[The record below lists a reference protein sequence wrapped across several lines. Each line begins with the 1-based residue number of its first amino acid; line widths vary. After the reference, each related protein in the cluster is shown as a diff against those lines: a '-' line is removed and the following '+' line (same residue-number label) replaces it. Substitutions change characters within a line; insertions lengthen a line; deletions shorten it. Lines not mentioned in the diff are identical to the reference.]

1 MIKASLFPY
10 PRPYW
15 HVDLK
20 WVMGILLFFALG
32 VSLLLYN
39 LSTLTERE
47 RATTISATV
56 IASMFSKDGLDDPGD
71 IEAFKQHAALI
82 PGDVIT
88 PIPQFP
94 TLKVTKA
101 DIMTKSPRELRIAL
115 FKQLTEPIYD
125 KGLRGAAQ
133 EFTTDPAAQAQ
144 FQKDATL
151 LGVFTKNTHDS
162 LQRAF
167 VWATLVASVLLIML
181 IYFSAGWG
189 RLVSPGIVL
198 LLVSPLGTVFSLLLL
213 YPPKDG
219 DAPFAAL
226 PAGVAQEIGASL
238 NQSYMSVT
246 IIGASLLVI
255 AGVGKVIYTASRR
268 KKTAK

>member
-1 MIKASLFPY
+1 MIKTLFFPS

-20 WVMGILLFFALG
+20 WVTGILFFFALG
-32 VSLLLYN
+32 LSLLLYN
-39 LSTLTERE
+39 LSVLTERE

-56 IASMFSKDGLDDPGD
+56 IASMFSKDGLDDPKD
-71 IEAFKQHAALI
+71 VEIFKQQAALI

-88 PIPQFP
+88 PISQFP
-94 TLKVTKA
+94 TLQVTKA
-101 DIMTKSPRELRIAL
+101 DIMTKSPRELRISL

-125 KGLRGAAQ
+125 KGIKGAAQ
-133 EFTTDPAAQAQ
+133 EFTPDPAAQAQ
-144 FQKDATL
+144 FQKDAAL

-167 VWATLVASVLLIML
+167 IWTALFAGVMLILL

-189 RLVSPGIVL
+189 RLVSPALVL
-198 LLVSPLGTVFSLLLL
+198 LLVSPLGTVLSLLLL

-219 DAPFAAL
+219 DAPFTAL
-226 PAGVAQEIGASL
+226 PTGVAQEIGTSL
-238 NQSYMSVT
+238 NQSYLSATLV
-246 IIGASLLVI
+246 GVGLLVAAGIGKLIHI
-255 AGVGKVIYTASRR
+255 AMRR
-268 KKTAK
+268 KKTAR